1 MAERQDRLADEQLAR
16 ALRALGPEIA
26 YPPTPDLAAGVR
38 ARLALGRPSAPR
50 RGWPFARRFALAL
63 ALLTVIVAA
72 TLAFSPEAR
81 ETIAGRLG
89 LPGITIVYV
98 TPTVATTP
106 PRATPGTPIATA
118 TTTATATVTPASAG
132 ERLALGQPL
141 SLPEARGRVAFP
153 VLVPDLPALGTPDE
167 IYYGEPPI
175 GGQIA
180 LVWQPRADLPPAAE
194 TGVGLLIMQFQGR
207 LDPVYMKKLLGGET
221 SISSVTVGDTAGYW
235 ITGEPH
241 DFFYTNTSGTFP
253 ERTRLAGNVL
263 LWSKNGITYRI
274 EGARSLDEALRIA
287 AAMR

>member
-1 MAERQDRLADEQLAR
+1 MAERQDRRADEQLAR

-26 YPPTPDLAAGVR
+26 YPPTPDLAADVR
-38 ARLALGRPSAPR
+38 ARLAPGRAATPR
-50 RGWPFARRFALAL
+50 RNRPFARRLALAL
-63 ALLTVIVAA
+63 ALLAVIAAA
-72 TLAFSPEAR
+72 TLAFSPEVR

-89 LPGITIVYV
+89 LPGVTIVYA
-98 TPTVATTP
+98 TPTVATAP
-106 PRATPGTPIATA
+106 LRATPGAPIATA
-118 TTTATATVTPASAG
+118 TATAATPAPPAPAG
-132 ERLALGQPL
+132 ERLGLGQPL

-207 LDPVYMKKLLGGET
+207 LDPGYMKKLIGGTT
-221 SISSVTVGDTAGYW
+221 SISSVTVADTAGYW

-274 EGARSLDEALRIA
+274 EGAGSLDDALRIA